1 MDRKRYPRFIAIIF
15 TLIATFHA
23 TRVVLGWE
31 AVINGVIVPIWLS
44 GLVAVVAGC
53 IAYQSFKFK

>member
-15 TLIATFHA
+15 TLIAALHA
-23 TRVVLGWE
+23 TRAIMGWE
-31 AVINGVIVPIWLS
+31 AVINGIVIPVWLSVIVAL
-44 GLVAVVAGC
+44 VAGC